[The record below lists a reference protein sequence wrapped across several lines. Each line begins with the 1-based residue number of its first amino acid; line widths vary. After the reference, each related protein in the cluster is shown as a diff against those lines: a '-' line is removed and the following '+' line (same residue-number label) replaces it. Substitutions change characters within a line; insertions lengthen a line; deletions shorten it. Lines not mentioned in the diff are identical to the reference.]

1 MTVSVTTQVS
11 AQPWAD
17 FVALIRLFKHN
28 HGHAGLKDGAR
39 LDAHV
44 LQFLVL
50 SNMWLQT
57 RTEGL
62 REPESRV
69 AIEMQRNIRRDQGV
83 NQFFRCFWLGKREH
97 KDFEDVVSSTNV
109 RRTRNP
115 QLCLAD
121 HLLPRFMHLSC
132 KMQPPDSDLD
142 IKWMELASNFMV
154 HAAVEILDAP
164 DLLEDGIEVAE
175 IALRESFAWGY
186 VERCRFQDNAE
197 IVQRLLN
204 QIESKSSQPLV
215 TQQSL
220 DQCRDH
226 IQSTT
231 VLEDEVWEMFYDEGS
246 SRARSTSGSHAI
258 PQSSGELSHWTR
270 IRQEKLDVV
279 LTTFATM
286 QEASSI
292 DRYHPIEWLRN
303 KYRLSAFLAEVAYF
317 IEVHWKKVH
326 KSEWHGKPVLV
337 QIEEGGLDGL
347 SPEAFASFKRR
358 ARIADEQWLAS
369 SNRQ

>member
-1 MTVSVTTQVS
+1 MTVSVTMQVS
-11 AQPWAD
+11 AQPWTD
-17 FVALIRLFKHN
+17 FVAFIRLFKHN
-28 HGHAGLKDGAR
+28 HGHAALKEGAR
-39 LDAHV
+39 LDTHV

-62 REPESRV
+62 REPESRL
-69 AIEMQRNIRRDQGV
+69 ATEMQRNFRRDQAV
-83 NQFFRCFWLGKREH
+83 NQFFRYFWLKKREH
-97 KDFEDVVSSTNV
+97 MDFEDAVGSSNV

-121 HLLPRFMHLSC
+121 HLLPSFMHLSC
-132 KMQPPDSDLD
+132 KMQPPDSNLD
-142 IKWMELASNFMV
+142 MKWMELASNFMV
-154 HAAVEILDAP
+154 HAAIEILDAP
-164 DLLEDGIEVAE
+164 DLFEDGIEVAE
-175 IALRESFAWGY
+175 IALRECFAWGY
-186 VERCRFQDNAE
+186 VERRRFQDNAE

-204 QIESKSSQPLV
+204 QIESKSSQPQITL
-215 TQQSL
+215 QSL

-246 SRARSTSGSHAI
+246 SRARTTSDGHTT
-258 PQSSGELSHWTR
+258 PQSSGELSHWTS
-270 IRQEKLDVV
+270 IRQEKLNAV

-286 QEASSI
+286 QEANSI
-292 DRYHPIEWLRN
+292 GRHHPIERLRN

-326 KSEWHGKPVLV
+326 RSEWRGKPVLV
-337 QIEEGGLDGL
+337 QIDEGGLDGL
-347 SPEAFASFKRR
+347 SPEAFVSFKRR
-358 ARIADEQWLAS
+358 ARIADQQWFIGS
-369 SNRQ
+369 TRQ